1 MMKISSLIFVFLLS
15 LSSSMLTF
23 TGAADPKYP
32 YLYWRCLDNNFT
44 RNSTYQSNL
53 NLLLSSL
60 VFNGANGSYG
70 FFNATAGQDPN
81 RVYGLFQCRNDVTTS
96 ICQDCVVSASKDVTQ
111 RCPTQKGA
119 IVWYDECLVQYSDS
133 YIFSTVRV
141 NPNIKLLNKN
151 NVTIEPIRFHEL
163 VLGLMSVAKTQAAN
177 DPKKFATRK
186 GNSTTPQ
193 TLYTLVQCTQ
203 DLSNT
208 DCSRCLQHAI
218 SNLPNGMIGGR
229 TLYPSCNCRYEL
241 YPFYNENLTL
251 SPPPAP
257 TPSPPSPVR
266 RPKGNKG
273 KSGISSSIII
283 AIVASI
289 TFSAVLFVA
298 GYFFV
303 TRRARKKY
311 NSVQDKIDGAED
323 QLLNFAWKHW
333 RDGTPT
339 QLLDSSLSDSYSR
352 NEVIRCIHI
361 GLLCVQEDPAT
372 RPTMATVVLMLN
384 SYSVTLPLPQ
394 QPAFFYCTRTD
405 LSKPITVG
413 TDSDQSQNKSVSWSV
428 DDSSIT
434 EVYPR

>member
-1 MMKISSLIFVFLLS
+1 
-15 LSSSMLTF
+15 MLTF
-23 TGAADPKYP
+23 TGAADPKYS
-32 YLYWRCLDNNFT
+32 YLYWRCSDNNFT

-60 VFNGANGSYG
+60 VSNGANGSCG
-70 FFNATAGQDPN
+70 FFNATAGQNPN
-81 RVYGLFQCRNDVTTS
+81 RVYGLFQCRGDVTTS
-96 ICQDCVVSASKDVTQ
+96 TCQDCVDSASKDATE
-111 RCPTQKGA
+111 RCPTQKGG

-133 YIFSTVRV
+133 YIFSTVQV
-141 NPNIKLLNKN
+141 NPNLTLRNTN

-163 VLGLMSVAKTQAAN
+163 VLGLMNEARTQAAN

-203 DLSNT
+203 VLSNSN
-208 DCSRCLQHAI
+208 CSRCLQQAI

-229 TLYPSCNCRYEL
+229 TLYPSCYCRYEL
-241 YPFYNENLTL
+241 YLFYNENLTL

-257 TPSPPSPVR
+257 TLSPPSPPSPVTW
-266 RPKGNKG
+266 PKG

-289 TFSAVLFVA
+289 TVSAVLFVA
-298 GYFFV
+298 GYCFL

-311 NSVQDKIDGAED
+311 NSVPDE
-323 QLLNFAWKHW
+323 
-333 RDGTPT
+333 
-339 QLLDSSLSDSYSR
+339 
-352 NEVIRCIHI
+352 I
-361 GLLCVQEDPAT
+361 GLLCIQEDPAA

-394 QPAFFYCTRTD
+394 QPAFFYGTRTD
-405 LSKPITVG
+405 LNKQITIG
-413 TDSDQSQNKSVSWSV
+413 TDSDQSKSKSVSWSV